1 MNGTKGFQKI
11 KCLLLHEKI
20 KCVKGDSLLEPT
32 NLEQAKVTKTDF
44 STNQGHIHLL
54 LLEEQI
60 LRNLSSVHKVKN
72 FRLSKLS
79 TAKFIKHGM

>member
-32 NLEQAKVTKTDF
+32 NLEQAKVTKRFFQQTKA
-44 STNQGHIHLL
+44 TYIYYYLKNKYYV
-54 LLEEQI
+54 I
-60 LRNLSSVHKVKN
+60 LAQCT
-72 FRLSKLS
+72 RLKISD
-79 TAKFIKHGM
+79 